1 MKTTIFLV
9 LAVGFIGLNGCAHK
23 NASTAELVNTYWKLV
38 EIKGTAVAV
47 SDNQREPH
55 IVLNAEQ
62 RVAGSDGCNRL
73 MGGYQLSGDVLQF
86 TQMASTRMAC
96 LQGADQADLIGATL
110 PQTTRYAIQGEQL
123 ELRDASGAIIAR
135 FKAVALP

>member
-1 MKTTIFLV
+1 MNTRFL
-9 LAVGFIGLNGCAHK
+9 LYITIGLMSLTGCAHK
-23 NASTAELVNTYWKLV
+23 NTSTAELVNTYWKLV
-38 EIKGTAVAV
+38 EIKGTAVSV

-55 IVLNAEQ
+55 MVLNAEQ

-73 MGGYQLSGDVLQF
+73 MGGYQLSGDSLQF

-96 LQGADQADLIGATL
+96 LQGASQADLIGATL
-110 PQTTRYAIQGEQL
+110 PQTARYAIQGEQL
-123 ELRDASGAIIAR
+123 ELRDASGAVIAR